1 MQELRFVLIIV
12 GVLAISAL
20 LLHGIWTSKKEGKAK
35 FSDKPLGKIKT
46 PKKPEVPLPDDEDV
60 KLVTKPS
67 KKEPSF
73 GLDQHKISDPLLND
87 EHDSAVIVDDSIE
100 QTFDEVIHHDND
112 EPLPSIT
119 IDKDAFDDDFEI
131 SAPRTVSSASPSFT
145 QDDSPNDELNTASE
159 PVVAEEPEKEPEMQV
174 IVLHVHA
181 LGDEEF
187 VGTELFTSM
196 ENNGLR
202 YGEMDIFHRHV
213 DMSGTGPVLFSVANM
228 MQPGTLAHDD
238 PATFTTKGISF
249 FMTLPC
255 YGEAEQTFKIML
267 TTAQKIAN
275 DLGGNVLDE
284 QRNMTTPDRLKRYRK
299 QVQEFDA
306 QQSTAS

>member
-1 MQELRFVLIIV
+1 
-12 GVLAISAL
+12 
-20 LLHGIWTSKKEGKAK
+20 
-35 FSDKPLGKIKT
+35 
-46 PKKPEVPLPDDEDV
+46 
-60 KLVTKPS
+60 
-67 KKEPSF
+67 
-73 GLDQHKISDPLLND
+73 
-87 EHDSAVIVDDSIE
+87 
-100 QTFDEVIHHDND
+100 
-112 EPLPSIT
+112 
-119 IDKDAFDDDFEI
+119 
-131 SAPRTVSSASPSFT
+131 
-145 QDDSPNDELNTASE
+145 
-159 PVVAEEPEKEPEMQV
+159 
-174 IVLHVHA
+174 
-181 LGDEEF
+181 
-187 VGTELFTSM
+187 
-196 ENNGLR
+196 
-202 YGEMDIFHRHV
+202 
-213 DMSGTGPVLFSVANM
+213 MSGTGPVLFSVANM